1 MPQVGRVGSDG
12 HGHRRGAGPRAV
24 AGLLRGSASA
34 DFDTRG
40 IPLRRRIDPLAGKEL
55 GMMTTH
61 SPLIPEGLTK
71 TQEVRALAKQVSV
84 SERTVWRALRQVNGG
99 AAPDANFTTVRVR
112 RQDAAALR
120 GLASDGMSM
129 ADVVSALVTAYR
141 Q

>member
-1 MPQVGRVGSDG
+1 
-12 HGHRRGAGPRAV
+12 
-24 AGLLRGSASA
+24 
-34 DFDTRG
+34 
-40 IPLRRRIDPLAGKEL
+40 
-55 GMMTTH
+55 MMTTH

-120 GLASDGMSM
+120 GLAKRRHVDGRRRVG
-129 ADVVSALVTAYR
+129 AGHCV
-141 Q
+141 